1 MVADNYAALLARQ
14 RAEVTDGLFSAVRR
28 LRWSADRL
36 AAERERRLLELLSWS
51 VERSTFHAERLGD
64 IDANRF
70 TEADLPSLPIMTKA
84 DLMDNFDEAI
94 TDPALT
100 LDLVNT
106 HVDKLDDDD
115 YLLNQYRVIATSG
128 STGARGLFVYG
139 WEDWTTFVLI
149 ATRWGQGADS
159 LPFNASVGTLFA
171 SNTRHVSGA
180 LHAFFRDLTGNGATP
195 VTHLP
200 VTLPLPQIV
209 AGLNAAQPVVLQ
221 GYPSAMHLLAIEA
234 KAGRLKISPRRVST
248 CGEQCTGE
256 ARAAVADAWGVEI
269 YDIWG
274 CSEGVYAFPC
284 NAGNA
289 MHLPDDL
296 APRPPRVTGGQSW
309 PPRRQNRT
317 PAGRAV
323 PGTATA
329 NMAAFNPSF
338 ATAYEAPTCLLA
350 HRSTSRMSAR
360 QRTSSRQAAQADAT
374 ASGSATAPLNAAS
387 RSSSRWNRDGTSW
400 PSRTRRSGRF
410 RERRASPSRVTSGAA
425 AIDEKDARVRV
436 ADATAGPH
444 ATAPPRGGFGGADI
458 WGHDHSVAP
467 RTGV

>member
-1 MVADNYAALLARQ
+1 MVADNYAELLARQ

-36 AAERERRLLELLSWS
+36 AAERERRLRELLSWS
-51 VERSTFHAERLGD
+51 VERSTFHAARLGD

-70 TEADLPSLPIMTKA
+70 TEADLPSLPIMTKT

-149 ATRWGQGADS
+149 ATRWGQGGDS

-171 SNTRHVSGA
+171 SNTKHVSGA

-200 VTLPLPQIV
+200 VTLPLPEIV
-209 AGLNAAQPVVLQ
+209 AGLNTAQPVVLQ
-221 GYPSAMHLLAIEA
+221 GYPSAMHLLALEA
-234 KAGRLKISPRRVST
+234 KAGRLKISPSRVST
-248 CGEQCTGE
+248 CGEQCTDE

-269 YDIWG
+269 YDVWG

-284 NAGNA
+284 SAGNA

-296 APRPPRVTGGQSW
+296 AIIEPVDKHGNVVAPGQ
-309 PPRRQNRT
+309 PADKVLLTNLYNRT
-317 PAGRAV
+317 QPLIRYEITDAMTMVDGTCECGCAHRRITDLAGR
-323 PGTATA
+323 TD
-329 NMAAFNPSF
+329 SF
-338 ATAYEAPTCLLA
+338 FVY
-350 HRSTSRMSAR
+350 
-360 QRTSSRQAAQADAT
+360 D
-374 ASGSATAPLNAAS
+374 
-387 RSSSRWNRDGTSW
+387 D
-400 PSRTRRSGRF
+400 
-410 RERRASPSRVTSGAA
+410 GAA
-425 AIDEKDARVRV
+425 VHWLGMTTVLLSDPAVVEIQVV
-436 ADATAGPH
+436 QT
-444 ATAPPRGGFGGADI
+444 PRGADI
-458 WGHDHSVAP
+458 SVATNAECNTEGLRRGLADLMSSAGLVDP
-467 RTGV
+467 QVTIRRVDALDRLWSGKLRQFQPL